1 MEKPNVN
8 PQHCE
13 QTQLLFSVCAHSSVQ
28 ISNHVML
35 GGNRLEEI
43 DEERQK
49 SLKLNEAGV
58 GLVRSLIM
66 TQSDLSG

>member
-1 MEKPNVN
+1 MLTRSTANKHSSCFLFV
-8 PQHCE
+8 HI
-13 QTQLLFSVCAHSSVQ
+13 LLFKFP
-28 ISNHVML
+28 NYVML